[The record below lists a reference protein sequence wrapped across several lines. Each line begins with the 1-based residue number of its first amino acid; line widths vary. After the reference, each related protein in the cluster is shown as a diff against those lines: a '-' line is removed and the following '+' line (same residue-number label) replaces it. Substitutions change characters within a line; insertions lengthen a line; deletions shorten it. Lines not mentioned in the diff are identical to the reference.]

1 MNLLDLMLKEEVEW
15 PVGAEYATQDK
26 DGWIAFYDKSSK
38 PFIYDRAPAWSSDG
52 GFLRDTMVRAD
63 DLALD
68 WSTRIITESE
78 YDIAKKCAKVKPAKP
93 ILSHLELGFSLQS
106 GPADAA
112 TAKQQSV
119 DATLTERG
127 NRYGKF
133 KDHAELSQKLK
144 EAMYC
149 ADGWEYLS
157 ADMREALEMI
167 QHKIARILNGDPTYA
182 DSWHDIAGYAK
193 LVDDRLNGVER

>member
-1 MNLLDLMLKEEVEW
+1 MNLLDLMLDERVIFPAYAQYAVQDYTGRIKFSDKRPVCNEKYLAWEGCWCAPIVCDRKRLDNWHSDIVTRAQYESAGGTMEVD
-15 PVGAEYATQDK
+15 PDVVAPLATK
-26 DGWIAFYDKSSK
+26 
-38 PFIYDRAPAWSSDG
+38 
-52 GFLRDTMVRAD
+52 
-63 DLALD
+63 
-68 WSTRIITESE
+68 
-78 YDIAKKCAKVKPAKP
+78 
-93 ILSHLELGFSLQS
+93 
-106 GPADAA
+106 
-112 TAKQQSV
+112 QSV

-193 LVDDRLNGVER
+193 LVDDRLGGFER

>member
-1 MNLLDLMLKEEVEW
+1 MNLLELMLEERVIFPAYAQYAVQDYTGRIKFSDKKPVCNEKYFAWEGCWCSPIICDRKRLDNWHSDIVTRDQYRDAGGSMEVDEVDFTPFVSVEDAQECK
-15 PVGAEYATQDK
+15 AE
-26 DGWIAFYDKSSK
+26 
-38 PFIYDRAPAWSSDG
+38 
-52 GFLRDTMVRAD
+52 
-63 DLALD
+63 
-68 WSTRIITESE
+68 
-78 YDIAKKCAKVKPAKP
+78 
-93 ILSHLELGFSLQS
+93 H
-106 GPADAA
+106 AA
-112 TAKQQSV
+112 TANQQSV

-149 ADGWEYLS
+149 TDGWEYLS

-167 QHKIARILNGDPTYA
+167 QHKVARILNGDPTYA

-193 LVDDRLNGVER
+193 LVDDRLSGVER